1 MHYKIAY
8 KNILRKYTFNKLV
21 SFLLRTENITFKG
34 EKPMLSKIINESL
47 IRLKVSANDWEDAVR
62 KSASALLENNKI
74 SASYIDAMINTA
86 KEVGPYIVITKH
98 VALPHARP
106 EAGAKE
112 IAIGIATLEHPVE
125 FGNAANDPV
134 KYVFSLSAV
143 DQNTHLQAMAE
154 LAELLDKE
162 EFYNVLDKAESAEE
176 VMNYI
181 RTYEA

>member
-1 MHYKIAY
+1 M
-8 KNILRKYTFNKLV
+8 TNKGGKD
-21 SFLLRTENITFKG
+21 S
-34 EKPMLSKIINESL
+34 MLSNIVNENL
-47 IRLKVSANDWEDAVR
+47 IRIKVSANDWEDAVR

-112 IAIGIATLEHPVE
+112 IAIGIATLEHPIE
-125 FGNAANDPV
+125 FGNADNDPV

-143 DQNTHLQAMAE
+143 DSNTHLQAMAE
-154 LAELLDKE
+154 LAELLDKK
-162 EFYNVLDKAESAEE
+162 EFYKVLDKAESAKEI
-176 VMNYI
+176 MDYI
-181 RTYEA
+181 KACEA